1 MSQAARQRSGNLP
14 DINQRN
20 ADWYI
25 DKLVQYLVF
34 LSGIS
39 AIVLIVGIFVFV
51 TIEGLGFLFEDFS
64 FREFFLSPW
73 WEPTDED
80 EPTYGIL
87 GRAHLRH
94 SCADGRNRQRY
105 RAGDAGGNPVL
116 ARQRHLRGR
125 VRQR

>member
-1 MSQAARQRSGNLP
+1 MTQSSQPRTGNLP

-25 DKLVQYLVF
+25 DKVVQYLVF

-39 AIVLIVGIFVFV
+39 AIILIIGIFVFV

-73 WEPTDED
+73 WEPTDDD
-80 EPTYGIL
+80 EPLT
-87 GRAHLRH
+87 AFSH
-94 SCADGRNRQRY
+94 
-105 RAGDAGGNPVL
+105 
-116 ARQRHLRGR
+116 
-125 VRQR
+125 